1 MAESSVPC
9 PVLDAIG
16 IVSSDLDRSI
26 DFFALLGIHFPASAG
41 QDHVEATL
49 PNGIR
54 VMLDSEALVTRLN
67 PHWVRSSLDSQA
79 TGLAFD
85 CGTPSHV
92 DSLFLVVTQA
102 GFLGATQPWDAFW
115 GQRYAQVCDQDGN
128 KYDLFA
134 DLAQ

>member
-1 MAESSVPC
+1 MVESSFPN

-16 IVSSDLDRSI
+16 IVSSDIPRSI
-26 DFFALLGIHFPASAG
+26 EFFALLGIAFPNAPRE
-41 QDHVEATL
+41 DHVEATL

-67 PHWVRSSLDSQA
+67 PQWVRSSLDSQA
-79 TGLAFD
+79 TSLAFD

-102 GFLGATQPWDAFW
+102 GFIGATQPWDAFW

-134 DLAQ
+134 DCAQ